1 MRRDQHLRRFTIALV
16 LVCGAAAI
24 PDAQPSDV
32 LTIAG
37 VTVIDTINGRAL
49 PNRTVTI
56 RNGTI
61 VSVTEGDRPS
71 QGARRIDGRGK
82 FLIPGLWDMHT
93 HHQMTGEASLPL
105 YVANG
110 VTGTRDMGS
119 DLDLVIPLRE
129 RTASGQLLGPRII
142 ASGPILDD
150 RPADWPYRLTVRTG
164 EDARKAVQLLKQR
177 GVDFIKV
184 HDRTPPEV
192 YQAIA
197 DEAKRQ
203 GLSFAG
209 HLPRGITFEA
219 ASAAGQRTVEHLAGL
234 RMFNQCSGGQTYSA
248 EKCRSFFEWLAKSG
262 LWQTP
267 TLVNWR
273 TMFTVDTPEG
283 DPERDHLAYASP
295 GLLEFLAINRKMSNV
310 GPEAVRSLVAAA
322 DSAAIAVADMQKAGV
337 GILAGCDAM
346 IGGFCLH
353 DELMLMV
360 KGGMSPAAALQTA
373 TINPARA
380 LAMEKLY
387 GTVNS
392 GKRAD
397 LVLLEANPLE
407 DIGNMSRIVAVVMN
421 GRLLDR
427 AQLDA
432 TLAAVRTQF
441 KSQRPNQGPR

>member
-1 MRRDQHLRRFTIALV
+1 MTRRLWSAL
-16 LVCGAAAI
+16 CGLAAACTLTAVSSAQTA
-24 PDAQPSDV
+24 DAV
-32 LTIAG
+32 AIAG
-37 VTVIDTINGRAL
+37 VTIIDTIGSRAV

-61 VSVTEGDRPS
+61 VSVTAGDAS
-71 QGARRIDGRGK
+71 TTGARRVDGRGK

-119 DLDLVIPLRE
+119 DLDLILRMRE
-129 RTASGQLLGPRII
+129 RTASGHLLGPRIV
-142 ASGPILDD
+142 ASGPMLDD
-150 RPADWPYRLTVRTG
+150 RPADWPYRITVRTG
-164 EDARKAVQLLKQR
+164 DEARKAVQLLKQR

-184 HDRTPPEV
+184 HDRTTLEA

-197 DEAKRQ
+197 DEVRRQ

-209 HLPRGITFEA
+209 HLPRGITLDA
-219 ASAAGQRTVEHLAGL
+219 AAAAGQRTIEHLVGL
-234 RMFNQCSGGQTYSA
+234 RIFNECSGGPAYAA
-248 EKCRSFFEWLAKSG
+248 EKCRSFFAWLAKSG

-273 TMFTVDTPEG
+273 GMFTLDTPEG

-295 GLLEFLAINRKMSNV
+295 GFREFLAINRKMSNV
-310 GPEAVRSLVAAA
+310 GPDAVRNLVAAT
-322 DSAAIAVADMQKAGV
+322 DAIAVAVSDMQKAGV

-380 LAMEKLY
+380 LALEKTS
-387 GTVNS
+387 GTVDT

-397 LVLLEANPLE
+397 LVLLDANPLD
-407 DIGNMSRIVAVVMN
+407 DIASLRRIHAVLIN

-427 AQLDA
+427 AVLDA
-432 TLAAVRTQF
+432 TLANVRKQF
-441 KSQRPNQGPR
+441 QTPSK

>member
-1 MRRDQHLRRFTIALV
+1 MPHTRRRWLGAL
-16 LVCGAAAI
+16 LVACAVSVSSS
-24 PDAQPSDV
+24 AQTPEV
-32 LTIAG
+32 VVIAG
-37 VTVIDTINGRAL
+37 VTVIDTINGRAI
-49 PNRTVTI
+49 PDQSVTI

-61 VSVTEGDRPS
+61 ASVTRGDSRSP
-71 QGARRIDGRGK
+71 GARRIDGRGK

-93 HHQMTGEASLPL
+93 HHQMTGEESLPL

-119 DLDLVIPLRE
+119 ALDVIIPLRE
-129 RTASGQLLGPRII
+129 RSASGQVLGPRIV

-164 EDARKAVQLLKQR
+164 DEARKAVQLLKQR

-184 HDRTPPEV
+184 HDRTSPEA

-197 DEAKRQ
+197 DESKRQ
-203 GLSFAG
+203 GLTFAG

-219 ASAAGQRTVEHLAGL
+219 AAAAGQRTIEHLAGL
-234 RMFNQCSGGQTYSA
+234 RMFNECSGGASYSA
-248 EKCRSFFEWLAKSG
+248 EKCRTFFAWLAKTPI
-262 LWQTP
+262 WHTP

-273 TMFTVDTPEG
+273 TMFTVGTPEG
-283 DPERDHLAYASP
+283 DSEKDHLAYASP

-310 GPEAVRSLVAAA
+310 SVEAVRDLVAAA
-322 DSAAIAVADMQKAGV
+322 DSVAIAVSDMQKAGV

-346 IGGFCLH
+346 IAGFCLH
-353 DELMLMV
+353 EELRLLV

-380 LAMEKLY
+380 LALEKVS
-387 GTVNS
+387 GTVEA

-397 LVLLEANPLE
+397 LVLLDANPLE
-407 DIGNMSRIVAVVMN
+407 DIGNVGRITAVVLN

-427 AQLDA
+427 QRLDA
-432 TLAAVRTQF
+432 TLAAVKKQF
-441 KSQRPNQGPR
+441 QASRPN

>member
-1 MRRDQHLRRFTIALV
+1 MFQPRRRWWCALV
-16 LVCGAAAI
+16 IACTVSVLSR
-24 PDAQPSDV
+24 AQTPEIIA
-32 LTIAG
+32 IAG
-37 VTVIDTINGRAL
+37 VTVIDTINGRAV
-49 PNRTVTI
+49 PEQTVTI

-61 VSVTEGDRPS
+61 ASVTPGDNRAP
-71 QGARRIDGRGK
+71 GVRRIDGRGK

-119 DLDLVIPLRE
+119 DLDLIVQLRE
-129 RTASGQLLGPRII
+129 RSASGQVLGPRIV

-150 RPADWPYRLTVRTG
+150 RPADWPYRLTVKTG
-164 EDARKAVQLLKQR
+164 EEARKAVQLLKQR

-184 HDRTPPEV
+184 HERTSPEA

-203 GLSFAG
+203 GLTFAG

-219 ASAAGQRTVEHLAGL
+219 AAAAGQRTVEHLAGL
-234 RMFNQCSGGQTYSA
+234 RMFNECSGGASYSA
-248 EKCRSFFEWLAKSG
+248 EKCRTFFEWLAKTSM
-262 LWQTP
+262 WHTP

-273 TMFTVDTPEG
+273 TMFTVGTPEG
-283 DPERDHLAYASP
+283 DPGKDHLAYASP

-310 GPEAVRSLVAAA
+310 SVEAVRGLVAAA
-322 DSAAIAVADMQKAGV
+322 DSVAIAVGDMQKAGV

-346 IGGFCLH
+346 IAGFCLH
-353 DELMLMV
+353 EELRLLV

-380 LAMEKLY
+380 LALEKVH
-387 GTVNS
+387 GTVAP

-397 LVLLEANPLE
+397 LVLLDANPLV
-407 DIGNMSRIVAVVMN
+407 DIANVERISAVVMN

-427 AQLDA
+427 QQLDS
-432 TLAAVRTQF
+432 TLAAVRKQF
-441 KSQRPNQGPR
+441 QAPRPN